1 MGRILLLRELFYRSQ
16 TLSFSAT
23 SGIFKPLTTD
33 FPMAKVQKETTF
45 LVSSAGTGFFY
56 TSRRNKKK
64 LRGGAES
71 KLKLKKYDPVAKQH
85 VLFEEKK
92 LSALK
97 KKFDPSSLAA
107 PAGAADESSDSEA
120 LGASSGSTPAGY
132 R

>member
-1 MGRILLLRELFYRSQ
+1 
-16 TLSFSAT
+16 
-23 SGIFKPLTTD
+23 
-33 FPMAKVQKETTF
+33 MAKVQKETTF

-71 KLKLKKYDPVAKQH
+71 KIKIQKYDPIAREH

-97 KKFDPSSLAA
+97 KKYTPKTADASETAA
-107 PAGAADESSDSEA
+107 EESA
-120 LGASSGSTPAGY
+120 Q
-132 R
+132 